1 MKGALVGAAIGTAVA
16 PGIGTGIGAAVGGG
30 SAAAA
35 HGIGSVVIDALSR
48 KDYVSER
55 GKVNLP
61 SNQEREHKESEKV
74 KLSAAPQAGN
84 NRNKGK
90 KPEKISLTATKGKV
104 DDSELSYSH
113 CSGSLTEG
121 TMTDMEMV
129 LTPVS
134 PSPSEKK
141 AMQEWRKEGS
151 ARRSSRSSYSS
162 RSSNQVSE
170 REDAVQQLRQMVES
184 MAAKIEALE
193 TNKVETDRKMEA
205 MRQNHVAE
213 IKALK
218 EDHAAEIRANA
229 AKMEAMEQNH
239 RAEIADL
246 KKSTNESVQ
255 LLQEQLN
262 TVTAEN
268 KSLKSQLQDKD
279 SQLHDK
285 DSQLQASNK
294 KIKELEAE
302 LETKRGSTSPNFFR
316 NRKMSL

>member
-55 GKVNLP
+55 GKVNL
-61 SNQEREHKESEKV
+61 SSKQEREPKESEKV
-74 KLSAAPQAGN
+74 KLSGAQQAGN

-90 KPEKISLTATKGKV
+90 KPEKISLVATKLKV
-104 DDSELSYSH
+104 EHSELSYSH
-113 CSGSLTEG
+113 YSGSSTEG
-121 TMTDMEMV
+121 SMTDMEMV

-141 AMQEWRKEGS
+141 AMQERKKEGS

-205 MRQNHVAE
+205 MAQN
-213 IKALK
+213 
-218 EDHAAEIRANA
+218 HAAETKATGEKI
-229 AKMEAMEQNH
+229 Q
-239 RAEIADL
+239 
-246 KKSTNESVQ
+246 Q
-255 LLQEQLN
+255 LEGRCSKLEE
-262 TVTAEN
+262 EN

-279 SQLHDK
+279 RQLEDK
-285 DSQLQASNK
+285 DSQLQAANK
-294 KIKELEAE
+294 KIKELEEKLGAKE
-302 LETKRGSTSPNFFR
+302 RSASPNFF
-316 NRKMSL
+316 KQM